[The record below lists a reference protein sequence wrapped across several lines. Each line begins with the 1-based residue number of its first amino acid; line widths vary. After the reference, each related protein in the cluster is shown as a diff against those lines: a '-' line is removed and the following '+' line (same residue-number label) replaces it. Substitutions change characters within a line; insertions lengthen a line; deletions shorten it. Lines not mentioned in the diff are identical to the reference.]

1 MRITRKGVSEIIT
14 ITIIIAIT
22 VILTGMFLAWA
33 KNSSKNKM
41 DEISAELRSA
51 SDLECLNA
59 EFYVDSCTILN
70 TTKTIRLTIINNSNL
85 KLFNLNLSINGDT
98 SVAGVFQD
106 NINPGEMA
114 FLSTDTDFNF
124 TRGDQST
131 LHAIDID
138 TIDNITL
145 TNGTCPKEILDI
157 SGCTVVNTF
166 WPPTAS
172 VASGTYYV
180 EQSVTLSAE
189 NGTTIYYTT
198 DGSIPTTESPVY
210 SSAIT
215 IPEDTTRTLKAIAS
229 AEGFLASDVNTWVY
243 NVTHKLGPPTA
254 TPPAGTYSGATEIT
268 LSSSED
274 ANIYYI
280 VTQGPSAM
288 PPLPLPNT
296 PYTGPIKLSPNE
308 HTQTIRAKCV
318 KSGYG
323 DSTISSFEYTINDS
337 SESKNSVV
345 YDTSRTTLT
354 ITLNP
359 DITTEEGMKFLVYDN
374 NEKYFIQTDTKTTA
388 SEMSNAAPSPYVL
401 DNNALSTIQFD
412 INLFL
417 TYYSK
422 SNISHFDI
430 VGGKDNVLATIP
442 ANNISV
448 ISKQ

>member
-131 LHAIDID
+131 LRAMDID

-189 NGTTIYYTT
+189 NGTTIYYTI
-198 DGSIPTTESPVY
+198 DGSTPTTESPVY

-215 IPEDTTRTLKAIAS
+215 IPEDTTRILKAIAS

-268 LSSSED
+268 LTCDEEAD
-274 ANIYYI
+274 IYYI
-280 VTQGPSAM
+280 VTQGPSAT
-288 PPLPLPNT
+288 PPLPNT

-308 HTQTIRAKCV
+308 HTQTIRARCV

-337 SESKNSVV
+337 SESKNSVD
-345 YDTSRTTLT
+345 YNRISGELT

-401 DNNALSTIQFD
+401 DNNVLSTIQFD

>member
-1 MRITRKGVSEIIT
+1 MKFTRKGVSEIIT

-131 LHAIDID
+131 LRAIDID

-157 SGCTVVNTF
+157 SGCAVVNTF
-166 WPPTAS
+166 WPPTANPP
-172 VASGTYYV
+172 AGTYYV

-198 DGSIPTTESPVY
+198 DGSTPTTASSVY

-215 IPEDTTRTLKAIAS
+215 IPEDRTTTLKAIAS

-243 NVTHKLGPPTA
+243 NVTHTLAPPTA
-254 TPPAGTYSGATEIT
+254 NPPAGKYSGATEIT
-268 LSSSED
+268 LTCDEEAD
-274 ANIYYI
+274 IYYI
-280 VTQGPSAM
+280 ITQGPSVT
-288 PPLPLPNT
+288 PPLPNT
-296 PYTGPIKLSPNE
+296 LYTGPIKLSPSEN
-308 HTQTIRAKCV
+308 TQRVIARGV

-323 DSTISSFEYTINDS
+323 DSTISSFEYIINDS
-337 SESKNSVV
+337 SESRNSVV

-359 DITTEEGMKFLVYDN
+359 DIPTEEGMKILVYDN
-374 NEKYFIQTDTKTTA
+374 KERYFIQTDTSTTA

-401 DNNALSTIQFD
+401 DSKVLSTIQFD
-412 INLFL
+412 IDLFL
-417 TYYSK
+417 TYYSN
-422 SNISHFDI
+422 SDISHFDI
-430 VGGKDNVLATIP
+430 VDGKNKVLATIP
-442 ANNISV
+442 AENISV
-448 ISKQ
+448 N

>member
-131 LHAIDID
+131 LRAMDID

-189 NGTTIYYTT
+189 NGTTIYYTI
-198 DGSIPTTESPVY
+198 DGSTPTTESPVY

-215 IPEDTTRTLKAIAS
+215 IPEDTTRILKAIAS

-268 LSSSED
+268 LTCDEEAD
-274 ANIYYI
+274 IYYI
-280 VTQGPSAM
+280 VTQGPSAT
-288 PPLPLPNT
+288 PPLPNT

-308 HTQTIRAKCV
+308 HTQTIRARCV

-337 SESKNSVV
+337 SESKNSVD
-345 YDTSRTTLT
+345 YNRISGELT

-401 DNNALSTIQFD
+401 DNKVLSTIQFD

>member
-1 MRITRKGVSEIIT
+1 MKFTRKGVSEIIT

-59 EFYVDSCTILN
+59 EFFVDSCTILN

-189 NGTTIYYTT
+189 NGTTIYYTI
-198 DGSIPTTESPVY
+198 DGSTPTTASSVY

-215 IPEDTTRTLKAIAS
+215 IPEDRTMTLKAIAS

-243 NVTHKLGPPTA
+243 NVTHKLNPPTA
-254 TPPAGTYSGATEIT
+254 TPPAGTYSVATEIT
-268 LSSSED
+268 LGSSED

-280 VTQGPSAM
+280 VTQGPSAT
-288 PPLPLPNT
+288 PPLPNT
-296 PYTGPIKLSPNE
+296 PYTGPIKLSPSEN
-308 HTQTIRAKCV
+308 TQRVIARCV

-337 SESKNSVV
+337 SESRNSVD
-345 YDTSRTTLT
+345 YNRISGELT
-354 ITLNP
+354 ITLNS

-374 NEKYFIQTDTKTTA
+374 NEKYFIQTDPSTTA

-401 DNNALSTIQFD
+401 DSKALSTIQFD
-412 INLFL
+412 TELFL

-430 VGGKDNVLATIP
+430 VGGKGNVLATIP

>member
-1 MRITRKGVSEIIT
+1 MKFTRKGVSEIIT

-85 KLFNLNLSINGDT
+85 KLFNLNLSINGGT

-131 LHAIDID
+131 LRAMDID

-280 VTQGPSAM
+280 VTQGPSAT
-288 PPLPLPNT
+288 PPLPNT

-308 HTQTIRAKCV
+308 HTQTIRARCV

-323 DSTISSFEYTINDS
+323 DSTTSSFEYTINDS
-337 SESKNSVV
+337 SESKNSVD
-345 YDTSRTTLT
+345 YNRISGELT